1 VWGCACKKRC
11 DVLRVYPTKLHLA
24 SDSLLEIQWSDGQRR
39 QYTVRQLR
47 DNCPCATCREKRQQP
62 ETPVLLPVL
71 SPAETQPLKV
81 AGMNPVGNY
90 AYSIHFSDGHHTGIY
105 TLEQL
110 RELGEEA
117 PVGRASSES

>member
-1 VWGCACKKRC
+1 M
-11 DVLRVYPTKLHLA
+11 YPTKLQLA
-24 SDSLLEIQWSDGQRR
+24 SDGLLEIQWSDGQRR

-62 ETPVLLPVL
+62 ATPVLLPVL
-71 SPAETQPLKV
+71 SAAEAQPLRIT
-81 AGMNPVGNY
+81 GMNPVGNY
-90 AYSIHFSDGHHTGIY
+90 AYSIGFSDGHRTGIY

-117 PVGRASSES
+117 PR